1 MFQPYTMH
9 KLNNRWFFTTKR
21 ARSCMNFFCCT
32 SFFLK
37 RYFAPIFFLYCIAKH
52 LMCFFLLVVFSIPLS
67 QDYLSLPQTFLLS
80 LHGLHPHVLSNLLFY
95 WFCNMIYYSFPCLS
109 FYHTKCINWIIV
121 TKYATYNLRNF
132 SIHFLIS
139 IYTIKKPQHIV

>member
-21 ARSCMNFFCCT
+21 TRSCMNCFVAHHSFWKYILHQFFFCIALLNTLCVFFVGCLFNT
-32 SFFLK
+32 PFHNTIYLFLK
-37 RYFAPIFFLYCIAKH
+37 LFRYHYMVYIHMF
-52 LMCFFLLVVFSIPLS
+52 
-67 QDYLSLPQTFLLS
+67 
-80 LHGLHPHVLSNLLFY
+80 LSNLLFY

-121 TKYATYNLRNF
+121 TKYATYNLTNF
-132 SIHFLIS
+132 SIHFFIG
-139 IYTIKKPQHIV
+139 IYTIKKPNI

>member
-1 MFQPYTMH
+1 LH
-9 KLNNRWFFTTKR
+9 EL
-21 ARSCMNFFCCT
+21 FCCT

-37 RYFAPIFFLYCIAKH
+37 IYFAPIFFCIA
-52 LMCFFLLVVFSIPLS
+52 LLNTWCVFFVGCLFKPLS
-67 QDYLSLPQTFLLS
+67 QHYLSLPQTFSLS

-121 TKYATYNLRNF
+121 TKYATYNLTNF
-132 SIHFLIS
+132 SIHFFIG
-139 IYTIKKPQHIV
+139 IYTIKKPNI